1 MSSGICHNY
10 STAVEAAIHCWFSM
24 HLWALPSLW
33 ASLSAATMW
42 LWMVWASIFCCREV
56 QGHQESLENA
66 KSMLQLCPFPGHAEA
81 SQDEWGKTQVVWSH
95 HSQGGESEPGPS
107 GSFCP
112 GSATQ
117 TPTSTAFWRAV
128 SWRSSWWATTWP
140 TSAGWWPPGLGWVS
154 LSPKGSPSR
163 LTRSLQRPEA
173 SEEPLWH
180 QGFCCWSPSLQP
192 QAAFTLEL
200 SSMT

>member
-10 STAVEAAIHCWFSM
+10 STAVEAAIHCWFST

-81 SQDEWGKTQVVWSH
+81 SHFGVTACVLPQDWGLSSPRTT
-95 HSQGGESEPGPS
+95 SEL
-107 GSFCP
+107 
-112 GSATQ
+112 
-117 TPTSTAFWRAV
+117 V
-128 SWRSSWWATTWP
+128 NY
-140 TSAGWWPPGLGWVS
+140 
-154 LSPKGSPSR
+154 
-163 LTRSLQRPEA
+163 
-173 SEEPLWH
+173 
-180 QGFCCWSPSLQP
+180 QP
-192 QAAFTLEL
+192 QGRYSTSGQCVLKGGMWSGMTGRVFLFFWLNKLQAFLWPQSVAL
-200 SSMT
+200 PSS